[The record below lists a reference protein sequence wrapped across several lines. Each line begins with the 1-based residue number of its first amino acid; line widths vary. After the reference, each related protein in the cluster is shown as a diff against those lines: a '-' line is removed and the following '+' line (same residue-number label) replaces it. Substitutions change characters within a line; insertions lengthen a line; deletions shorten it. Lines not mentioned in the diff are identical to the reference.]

1 MARLGLCQG
10 QGRVAESGVA
20 RFVPSP
26 SRRRRFPTS
35 AMTGGDSPAKTSDCQ
50 ETVMAPRVLISDALS
65 PAAVQIFKD
74 RGVAVDFQPNLGKDK
89 DKLAEIINDF
99 EGLAIRSATK
109 VSAKILERAKN
120 LKVIGRAGIGVDNVD
135 IPAATAKGII
145 VMNTPFGNSI
155 TTAEHAI
162 SLMLALARQIPEA
175 DSSTRAGKWE
185 KNKFMGVEI
194 FSKTFGIIG
203 CGNVGSIVAD
213 RAIGLKMKVIAYD
226 PYLSAE
232 RALDL
237 GVEKVELDELWR
249 RADVITLHT
258 PLTDKTRNII
268 NAETL
273 ALAKKG
279 VRLVNCARGELV
291 EEAALCEALKSGHVA
306 GAALDVFTEEPATK
320 SPLFTL
326 PNVVCTPH
334 LGASTLEAQ
343 ENVALQVAEQM
354 SEYLLRGAIS
364 NAVNFPSITAEEAPR
379 LKPFIALAERL
390 GSFAGQ
396 LTETGINK
404 VQLAYEG
411 AVAQMN
417 TKALTSAAIAGL
429 LRPMLQDVNVV
440 SAPSIAKERGIVIEE
455 TTREAA
461 GDYDN
466 LITLTVV
473 TEKQSRA
480 VSGTVFADGRP
491 RIVNIKGIRMDAE
504 FGPSMIYIT
513 NLDKPGFIGRFSST
527 LGEAGINIATFHVGR
542 EAPGGNAVALIEIDG
557 GLPAD
562 VLAKV
567 RALP

>member
-1 MARLGLCQG
+1 
-10 QGRVAESGVA
+10 
-20 RFVPSP
+20 
-26 SRRRRFPTS
+26 
-35 AMTGGDSPAKTSDCQ
+35 MT
-50 ETVMAPRVLISDALS
+50 APKVLISDALS

-74 RGVAVDFQPNLGKDK
+74 RGIEVDFQPALGKDK
-89 DKLAEIINDF
+89 EKLAELIGNYD
-99 EGLAIRSATK
+99 GLAIRSATK
-109 VSAKILERAKN
+109 VSTKILEKAKN

-135 IPAATAKGII
+135 IPAATARGII

-194 FSKTFGIIG
+194 FSKTLGIIG
-203 CGNVGSIVAD
+203 CGNIGAIVAD
-213 RAIGLKMKVIAYD
+213 RAIGLRMKVIAYD
-226 PYLSAE
+226 PFLSEE
-232 RALDL
+232 RARDL
-237 GVEKVELDELWR
+237 GIEKVELDTLFK
-249 RADVITLHT
+249 RADFITLHT
-258 PLTDKTRNII
+258 PLTEKTKNII
-268 NAETL
+268 DA
-273 ALAKKG
+273 ASIKKMKKD
-279 VRLVNCARGELV
+279 VRIINCARGGLV
-291 EEAALCEALKSGHVA
+291 DEAALAEALKSGQVA
-306 GAALDVFTEEPATK
+306 GAAFDVFVEEPAT
-320 SPLFTL
+320 SNALFSL

-334 LGASTLEAQ
+334 LGAATSEAQ

-354 SEYLLRGAIS
+354 SDYLLRGAIS
-364 NAVNFPSITAEEAPR
+364 NAVNFPSISAEEAPKLR
-379 LKPFIALAERL
+379 PFIALAEKL

-396 LTETGINK
+396 LTETGLSK
-404 VQLAYEG
+404 VQISYEG

-440 SAPSIAKERGIVIEE
+440 SAPVVAKERGIMVEE
-455 TTREAA
+455 TTREMA
-461 GDYDN
+461 GDFES
-466 LITLTVV
+466 LITVTVV
-473 TEKQSRA
+473 TQSQTRA

-542 EAPGGNAVALIEIDG
+542 EAPGGNAIALIEIDG
-557 GLPAD
+557 ELPDA
-562 VLAKV
+562 VLVKV
-567 RALP
+567 RALPQVQQAKPLRF